1 VTEGRIRAI
10 LEKIDGVYEVKGDVS
25 NYYVYVTFDPKKT
38 SVEAIMKALQFTEF
52 FPRGEPVFIK

>member
-1 VTEGRIRAI
+1 MTEARIRAI

-25 NYYVYVTFDPKKT
+25 NYYVYVTFDPDRT
-38 SVEAIMKALQFTEF
+38 NVEAIVKALEFQEF